1 MKKMFKNKEVSDALE
16 RASSPVRWIW
26 SRLPEAL
33 LGLFCIV
40 VIIFSILTYFPAI
53 SKFASKLASGNKYTA
68 TLEGLLNPFRN
79 RGVLLESG
87 LPVYELKIRSQEYAK
102 LDAIARESVKKG
114 WMSDDLKVWAD
125 GQFFYNGKKYN
136 VKVRLRGD
144 LPNHWKNPKKS
155 YRIRFGNQMV
165 EEDGKKVKAQIPFE
179 GGERQIN
186 LIIPQDREYILAHYV
201 NSLMR
206 EGGLVSPRDRM
217 VILRINGVLQ
227 GVYYEVEHF
236 DKPLL
241 AYHKRPETT
250 IFGQNDRVMHFEQY
264 TDLGIPATSDAR
276 FDIGSQR
283 RLVERE
289 GVLAM
294 NAFQVLI
301 DHSLKPTEENFKRVR
316 EVLNWE
322 KYLRFRNMTTLCN
335 TNHVRFGSDNLRL
348 YYDPSL
354 GLLEPVPWD
363 VHLVRLPKEPGTIDF
378 WNEKGPDEI
387 QRATLEN
394 PWLRFERNKLLWE
407 MVADG
412 GKTMMQKFDAIYEPI
427 RPVFWADVLSTPNQA
442 YKLDIVRKNLQYNLA
457 RVHKVMSHSSANFT
471 YKLES
476 HDRVALELASLN
488 FCGTKLQEIQISDTL
503 FTLEGE
509 YRLYEDSNNNGKL
522 DKEDALLQ
530 TTVAQDGLIRLTFDR
545 YIFPEVKYTGAPIEN
560 VYWEYYDTMS
570 GRVRMF
576 LTGKLAP
583 VLRSPLNWVP
593 PTIHVA
599 AMNAVSG
606 FPMPSMFIS
615 QTDATP
621 AQCTGITAFDASA
634 PFDLE
639 APNYTR
645 EQFLAKHPQF
655 SPSRERPGA
664 VELQGKV
671 TIAETVIIPKN
682 VPLVI
687 QPGTDITMKPR
698 TVLLSYGGLYS
709 IGTAEKPIKIH
720 GDGSGEPYNAVAVI
734 RPTDRKVIVK
744 HTEFRDGDQAHIN
757 GILFTGGFAV
767 HGGDLELTDSKFI
780 DMQSEDCLNLKYGHI
795 LMENVL
801 FENSG
806 ADQVDLDFCTG
817 IVRNCTFRKSGFNG
831 DGLDV
836 SGARD
841 LVISGCTFENLTDK
855 GISVGENSHPV
866 IVNCLF
872 IGNDIGVAP
881 KDLSHPRVANST
893 FIGNRLAIGAYRKK
907 PMFGGSSG
915 EFVNCVFSGNEE
927 MIEEDYF
934 SKGKIKVYSSVSD
947 KPIPGQI
954 EQATAIEFAGAER
967 NGYLLAPLFGQRFA
981 AELAYPEWLPEEFKP
996 QALAAPG
1003 IFPNIPVRREIAQ

>member
-1 MKKMFKNKEVSDALE
+1 MKKFFKNKEVSDALE
-16 RASSPVRWIW
+16 KASSPVRWIW

-33 LGLFCIV
+33 LGLFCIG
-40 VIIFSILTYFPAI
+40 VIIFSVLTYFPAMG
-53 SKFASKLASGNKYTA
+53 KFASTLASGNKYTA

-87 LPVYELKIRSQEYAK
+87 LPVYNLKIRSQEYAR
-102 LDAIARESVKKG
+102 LDSVARESVKKG
-114 WMSDDLKVWAD
+114 WMSDDLKVWAN
-125 GQFFYNGKKYN
+125 GQLFYNGKKYN

-144 LPNHWKNPKKS
+144 LPNHWQNPKKS
-155 YRIRFGNQMV
+155 YRIRFGNQLV
-165 EEDGKKVKAQIPFE
+165 EEDGKMVKAQIPFE
-179 GGERQIN
+179 GGQRQIN

-206 EGGLVSPRDRM
+206 EGGLVSPRDGF

-264 TDLGIPATSDAR
+264 TKLGIPAASDAR

-283 RLVERE
+283 RSVERD
-289 GVLAM
+289 GRLAM
-294 NAFQVLI
+294 RAFQVLI
-301 DHSLKPTEENFKRVR
+301 DHSLNPTEENFRHVR
-316 EVLNWE
+316 EVMNWK
-322 KYLRFRNMTTLCN
+322 KYLLFRNMTTLCN

-363 VHLVRLPKEPGTIDF
+363 VHLVRLPKEPATIDF
-378 WNEKGPDEI
+378 WNNKGPDEI

-394 PWLRFERNKLLWE
+394 PWLRLERNKMLWE
-407 MVADG
+407 MVGDS
-412 GKTMMQKFDAIYEPI
+412 GKAMMKKFDAIYNHM

-442 YKLDIVRKNLQYNLA
+442 YKLDVVRNNLKYNLA
-457 RVHKVMSHSSANFT
+457 RVHKVLQHSDANVT
-471 YKLES
+471 YRLES
-476 HDRVALELASLN
+476 HDRVALEFATLN
-488 FCGTKLQEIQISDTL
+488 FCGIKLQDVQISDTL
-503 FTLEGE
+503 FHFEGE
-509 YRLYEDSNNNGKL
+509 YRLYEDTNDNGKL
-522 DKEDALLQ
+522 DAADALLQ
-530 TTVAQDGLIRLTFDR
+530 TTLARDGVIHFPFEK
-545 YIFPEVKYTGAPIEN
+545 YILPKVQYKTDFIEGG
-560 VYWEYYDTMS
+560 YWEFYDTMA
-570 GRVRMF
+570 GRYRLF
-576 LTGKLAP
+576 LVGKLAD
-583 VLRSPLNWVP
+583 LYRSPLTWTP
-593 PTIHVA
+593 PSITIA
-599 AMNAVSG
+599 AQNAATG
-606 FPMPSMFIS
+606 YNIPSTFTS
-615 QTDATP
+615 QTDAPVPNTI
-621 AQCTGITAFDASA
+621 GITALDDSA
-634 PFDLE
+634 PFDLD

-687 QPGTDITMKPR
+687 KPGTDLTLKPR
-698 TVLLSYGGLYS
+698 VVLLSYGGLYS
-709 IGTAEKPIKIH
+709 IGTPDQPIKIH
-720 GDGSGEPYNAVAVI
+720 GDGSGHPYGAVAVI
-734 RPTDRKVIVK
+734 RPTDRKVIVR

-757 GILFTGGFAV
+757 GLLFTGGFAV
-767 HGGDLELTDSKFI
+767 HDGDLELTDSRFI

-801 FENSG
+801 FENSF

-817 IVRNCTFRKSGFNG
+817 IVRNCIFRNSGFNG

-836 SGARD
+836 SGSRD
-841 LVISGCTFENLTDK
+841 LLVSGCTFENLSDK
-855 GISVGENSHPV
+855 GISVGENSYLTV
-866 IVNCLF
+866 VNCLF
-872 IGNDIGVAP
+872 IGNDIGIAP

-934 SKGKIKVYSSVSD
+934 SKGKVKVISSISD
-947 KPIPGQI
+947 KPIPGQL
-954 EQATAIEFAGAER
+954 EQATAIQFAGAER
-967 NGYLLAPLFGQRFA
+967 NDYLLAPLFGQQFA
-981 AELAYPEWLPEEFKP
+981 TQLAYPQWLPEEFKQ

-1003 IFPNIPVRREIAQ
+1003 IFSNTPMRREIAQ